1 MATHTPYSK
10 AEKLAI
16 LALYKDGHQSIAD
29 IPAKFSVNPGTV
41 RDWKR
46 GYEVNGENGLEEAL
60 SW

>member
-1 MATHTPYSK
+1 M
-10 AEKLAI
+10 AI